1 MFNYKVCNISESY
14 FCNFQESWFWH
25 WLIHLLTMES
35 INVALINFK
44 IFSCRMNN
52 HKSHCFQYLFHTKV
66 SSNSDVY
73 IIWRVCQHIFFYFC
87 GYFLYKP
94 ACCLLIFWPVFDWF
108 VNRYTNAA
116 VLVACASELSSLTH
130 FAGT

>member
-14 FCNFQESWFWH
+14 FCNFQESWFRH

-94 ACCLLIFWPVFDWF
+94 AACWSSGHSRDLDGCCRFRKHRQSSIG
-108 VNRYTNAA
+108 
-116 VLVACASELSSLTH
+116 LSIAIQTPRS
-130 FAGT
+130 